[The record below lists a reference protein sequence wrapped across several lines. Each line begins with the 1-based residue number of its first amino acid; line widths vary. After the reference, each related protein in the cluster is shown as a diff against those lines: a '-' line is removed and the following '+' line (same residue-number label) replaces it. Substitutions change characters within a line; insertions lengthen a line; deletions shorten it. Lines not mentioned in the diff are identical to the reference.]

1 MFVPAPA
8 WGPGVGRNA
17 GETGPHATLAAQGPL
32 PPKGAAFCLGAAR
45 RQKKAPTLGAVRR
58 RKPRSP
64 LAVRRSIIAAAPK
77 KRAPGGMRPM
87 PGRAAPVFAY
97 PLGCAL
103 HGPGRHAGHP
113 GPCLLRPLPGALSL
127 RQSLT
132 GRAAPDWPRRSGFRW
147 PRRRFTD

>member
-8 WGPGVGRNA
+8 WGAGRRA
-17 GETGPHATLAAQGPL
+17 QCGGETGPHATLAAQGPL
-32 PPKGAAFCLGAAR
+32 PPKGAAFCLGA
-45 RQKKAPTLGAVRR
+45 VRR

-64 LAVRRSIIAAAPK
+64 FAVRRSIIAAAPK